1 MPNEIKC
8 TYIKIKL
15 NEVKCTYI
23 EIIEPNQMKMY
34 VH

>member
-15 NEVKCTYI
+15 NQVKCTYI
-23 EIIEPNQMKMY
+23 KVIEPNEIKMD

>member
-15 NEVKCTYI
+15 NQVKCTYI
-23 EIIEPNQMKMY
+23 KVIEPNEIKMY

>member
-23 EIIEPNQMKMY
+23 KIIQPNQMKMY

>member
-15 NEVKCTYI
+15 NQVKCTYI
-23 EIIEPNQMKMY
+23 KVIEPNEIKMY
-34 VH
+34 VY